1 MEDLRSIKTEKAIE
15 DALMELIETKGFS
28 NIKIKDIAEKANVN
42 RNTIYLHYNSK
53 EEIVTKML
61 AKAYG
66 QSDFAGEVISLISGR
81 FDRKTA
87 KAFLNKMLN
96 AIESNIEL
104 YRVLMTDPGLNGY
117 VLHSIDIIRHKVL
130 KVVKQTE
137 KNRIRVDYV
146 ISGISGVIMR
156 WIVYAIA
163 TKEEI
168 EEELINL
175 TLGTIRRIAL

>member
-1 MEDLRSIKTEKAIE
+1 MEDLRRIKTEKAIE

-42 RNTIYLHYNSK
+42 RNTIYLHYESK

-61 AKAYG
+61 TKAYG

-81 FDRKTA
+81 FDRRTA

-96 AIESNIEL
+96 AIEDNIEL

-117 VLHSIDIIRHKVL
+117 VLNSINIIRHKVL
-130 KVVKQTE
+130 KTVKQTE
-137 KNRIRVDYV
+137 KNRIRVDYI

-156 WIVYAIA
+156 WIVYATA
-163 TKEEI
+163 SKEEI

-175 TLGTIRRIAL
+175 TLGTIRKIAL